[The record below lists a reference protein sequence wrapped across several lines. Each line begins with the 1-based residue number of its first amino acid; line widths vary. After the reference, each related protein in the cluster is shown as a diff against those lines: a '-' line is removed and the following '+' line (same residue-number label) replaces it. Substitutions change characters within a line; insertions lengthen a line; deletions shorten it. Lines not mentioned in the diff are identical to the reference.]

1 MRSIS
6 LLLFLI
12 LITIGTLAQQSVIDS
27 LKQALNRADNDST
40 KFCLLVQIGEL
51 YTFNNADSSIVYIKK
66 AMTLAEDRN
75 NPLWMAHANSAV
87 SLYFLVAGDF
97 ASALNLALKNI
108 NEFEQ
113 YRDPYV
119 FAFST
124 LVLANVYQISES
136 YEKAFD
142 YNFKTIDLLDTMHYV
157 N

>member
-1 MRSIS
+1 MKFSFFIVFLFVTICSI
-6 LLLFLI
+6 
-12 LITIGTLAQQSVIDS
+12 AQQSVIDN
-27 LKQALNRADNDST
+27 LKQAINKPNDDST
-40 KFCLLVQIGEL
+40 RFGLLVQIGEL
-51 YTFNNADSSIVYIKK
+51 YAFNNADSSIVYIKK

-97 ASALNLALKNI
+97 ASALNLAFKNI